1 MKISCAKFHHPF
13 CWKKHWLNSPI
24 SAKKFFKFHFKF
36 NKKNPRIHEHFLHI
50 FFSFWN
56 MQNGIWKKIW
66 LMRDTKHILNKRH
79 TTYSFPVLPAPLVG
93 TVWQY
98 HYLHK
103 QPQMSRSK
111 HNKYEKLH
119 QQLQTRATQANAR
132 KKNQELRKKWMC
144 NLSANAGSFEIVS
157 NFFAWTSMQIVR
169 ARYISNT
176 SKTALCGTN
185 NDKNVYCSLGSLA
198 IWFCQFWSHFEFWQ
212 FFLTN

>member
-1 MKISCAKFHHPF
+1 MKINCAKFHHPF
-13 CWKKHWLNSPI
+13 CWKKHWLNSSI
-24 SAKKFFKFHFKF
+24 SARKFFKFHFKF
-36 NKKNPRIHEHFLHI
+36 NKKNPRIHEHFLNI

-111 HNKYEKLH
+111 HNKYEKLY
-119 QQLQTRATQANAR
+119 QQLQPQQHRQTQEKKSRTKKKKLDVQFVCQCRIIWNCFEFFCLNINANCSCTVHI
-132 KKNQELRKKWMC
+132 QHLQDC
-144 NLSANAGSFEIVS
+144 
-157 NFFAWTSMQIVR
+157 IVR
-169 ARYISNT
+169 YQQR
-176 SKTALCGTN
+176 
-185 NDKNVYCSLGSLA
+185 
-198 IWFCQFWSHFEFWQ
+198 
-212 FFLTN
+212 